1 MAKFPIGKGKA
12 DEWRLDIVALLA
24 VTGES
29 FIAEHAQAITSSA
42 FGLLPRIMPAP
53 HDLLQARRPAS
64 LP

>member
-1 MAKFPIGKGKA
+1 MAKFPRGKGKA

-29 FIAEHAQAITSSA
+29 ITSSA